1 MSDPAQRDL
10 PIGFRPMAPW
20 LAADWPKLAVR
31 PREALRAAFGGPLAV
46 RFGGVEGPATVTSWT
61 FDRDRHGESVC
72 IAFHSPDQ
80 LLRFSTRWRELAAA
94 IHESG
99 REDASFGFRDAKIDL
114 GDGIWPGCPSDVFAF
129 ARRPGSTNRL
139 IPNIYLLRPR
149 PRMPSPIPWE
159 QKTDTLYFRGTS
171 TGSLVYEENAR
182 VTLCRVAQGI
192 SRSDCRI
199 SRMKQIDAGF
209 AEQLGQEG
217 LVGQPQPARRL
228 NDHRFLV
235 DVDGN
240 VSSWDRYLLIGSFG
254 GVPIRFET
262 SWEECWHDELQDGE
276 NCVCADRHTLKTVVE
291 RLRSDPEAAWRVA
304 ENAKAL
310 VASRLSRAALRL
322 RLRQTLSQHCQQ
334 ET

>member
-10 PIGFRPMAPW
+10 PDGFRQLSPW

-31 PREALRAAFGGPLAV
+31 PRDALRAAFSGALAV
-46 RFGGVEGPATVTSWT
+46 RFGGVEGPPTVTSWT
-61 FDRDRHGESVC
+61 FDRDRHGEAVC

-114 GDGIWPGCPSDVFAF
+114 GDGVWPDCPSDVCAF
-129 ARRPGSTNRL
+129 ARRPGSTIRL

-149 PRMPSPIPWE
+149 PRLPSPITWE

-171 TGSLVYEENAR
+171 TGSVVYEENAR
-182 VTLCRVAQGI
+182 VILCRVAQGI
-192 SRSDCRI
+192 PRSDCRI
-199 SRMKQIDAGF
+199 SRMKQIDAVF
-209 AEQLGQEG
+209 AKQLGEEG
-217 LVGQPQPARRL
+217 LVGQPQPAWRL

-235 DVDGN
+235 DADGN

-262 SWEECWHDELQDGE
+262 SWEECWHDELRDGE
-276 NCVCADRHTLKTVVE
+276 HCVCADRHTLKAVVE
-291 RLRSDPEAAWRVA
+291 RLRSDPEAARRVA

-310 VASRLSRAALRL
+310 VESRLSLAALRL
-322 RLRQTLSQHCQQ
+322 RLRQTLSDHSQQ
-334 ET
+334 DT